1 MKYTN
6 ATTAKVV
13 DAWNAILRI
22 QDHMYHR
29 ETIEAG
35 LDLHDKSQPLVWRK
49 SSLMNAFIKGVE
61 SKKVDPAA
69 FAGLTN
75 WYVLTYIA
83 AAGYRYRYI
92 GEARNYARRKASEC
106 TSDWQRT
113 MRKDSIRRLK
123 EFKAAMALA
132 KEAVEAEQ
140 TERHGSI

>member
-6 ATTAKVV
+6 ETTKKVNE
-13 DAWNAILRI
+13 AWKAILRI
-22 QDHMYHR
+22 QNHMYHR

-35 LDLHDKSQPLVWRK
+35 LDLHDKSQPLIWRK
-49 SSLMNAFIKGVE
+49 SSLMNAFVKGVE
-61 SKKVDPAA
+61 SKKVDPAM

-140 TERHGSI
+140 TERHNSI